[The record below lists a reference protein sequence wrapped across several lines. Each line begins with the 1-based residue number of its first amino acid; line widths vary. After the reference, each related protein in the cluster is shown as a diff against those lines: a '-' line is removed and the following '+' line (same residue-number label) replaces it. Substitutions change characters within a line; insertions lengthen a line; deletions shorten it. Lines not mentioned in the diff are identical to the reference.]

1 MSDNWY
7 IVLEL
12 DIEPPIHDEKVI
24 ANRIEEKKKFWAVHF
39 NDFKN
44 GAQYRKWHQ
53 CVPQIIKDMIGPE
66 NRRDLFV
73 SEAIK
78 LKYASLDTMLNGLSA
93 KGYITYH
100 EASKLSQKENLSIDV
115 IEQRANF
122 LGIEITKSD
131 NCIKEELYNKYYATS
146 KGEWAYY
153 NTFKFLLS
161 SFSVNNLYEFLSLN
175 SSEKFTPANHPEE
188 LIKRIQTK
196 KRNEFYK
203 SDSISGNGTKLCG
216 FAEIV
221 FCENNKKCDY
231 DLYLAHTE
239 VKKILD
245 EIKSVSEIAGY
256 LFEEQVKQYSD
267 RIQIHC
273 EKQDN
278 PNEIIET
285 FTQVEEIVVLKNSG
299 SNETKDIE
307 RKKQATLKD
316 LNKLKSLR
324 AYIDKVWAI
333 ADKISELESKLEV
346 IVQTKKAVER
356 SDKVDRSMP
365 IFISVICL
373 IFSIIFIIPNSG
385 GMNSED
391 FFVAIFIPIAKIM
404 LFILSCIAIV
414 SFIVLVV
421 NIVLLIKDN
430 KKSKIRVYYKKI
442 DETKKLIN
450 TQLNEFKKLDKET
463 NDEKK
468 QYLEMFKNTLI
479 TPLQLD
485 CLISFIENKKASD
498 FQEACSVYEAYI
510 EKSDSKIQG
519 IDGEYYVNLVRK
531 SVTES
536 TSNVKIV
543 AERLVIKK

>member
-24 ANRIEEKKKFWAVHF
+24 TNRIEEKKKFWAVHF

-53 CVPQIIKDMIGPE
+53 CVSQIIKDMIGPE
-66 NRRDLFV
+66 NHRDLFV

-161 SFSVNNLYEFLSLN
+161 SFNVNNLYEFLSLN

-196 KRNEFYK
+196 KQNEFYK

-231 DLYLAHTE
+231 DLYIVHTE

-256 LFEEQVKQYSD
+256 LSEEQMKQYSK

-278 PNEIIET
+278 PIEIIET
-285 FTQVEEIVVLKNSG
+285 FTKVEGIVVLKNSG
-299 SNETKDIE
+299 SNETEDIE

-324 AYIDKVWAI
+324 AYIDKVWVVA
-333 ADKISELESKLEV
+333 KKLSVLESKLEGS
-346 IVQTKKAVER
+346 IQAKKTIEM
-356 SDKVDRSMP
+356 SGTVDRSKP
-365 IFISVICL
+365 LVISAISL
-373 IFSIIFIIPNSG
+373 IISILYIIPSSQG
-385 GMNSED
+385 LDSD
-391 FFVAIFIPIAKIM
+391 DIFAPIFIPILK
-404 LFILSCIAIV
+404 FILIIDISVATV
-414 SFIVLVV
+414 SLVVFIV
-421 NIVLLIKDN
+421 NIVLLIKDKN
-430 KKSKIRVYYKKI
+430 KTKVHNKII

-450 TQLNEFKKLDKET
+450 TEMKEYQKLDRET
-463 NDEKK
+463 NDQKK
-468 QYLEMFKNTLI
+468 LYLEMFKNTLI

-510 EKSDSKIQG
+510 EESDSKIQG
-519 IDGEYYVNLVRK
+519 IDGEYYVNLVQK
-531 SVTES
+531 SIAES
-536 TSNVKIV
+536 TSNVKMV

>member
-100 EASKLSQKENLSIDV
+100 EARKLSTKENLSIDV

-175 SSEKFTPANHPEE
+175 ASEKFTPANHPEE

-256 LFEEQVKQYSD
+256 LSEKQVKQYSE

-273 EKQDN
+273 EKQDI
-278 PNEIIET
+278 PIEIIET
-285 FTQVEEIVVLKNSG
+285 FTQVEGIVVLKNSG
-299 SNETKDIE
+299 SNKTEDIE
-307 RKKQATLKD
+307 RKKQTTLKD
-316 LNKLKSLR
+316 LNNLKLLR

-333 ADKISELESKLEV
+333 AKKLSDLESKLEGS
-346 IVQTKKAVER
+346 IQAKKTIETAGT
-356 SDKVDRSMP
+356 VDRSKP
-365 IFISVICL
+365 LVISVICL
-373 IFSIIFIIPNSG
+373 IISILYIIPSSQG
-385 GMNSED
+385 LDSD
-391 FFVAIFIPIAKIM
+391 DIFAPIFIPILK
-404 LFILSCIAIV
+404 FILIIDISVATV
-414 SFIVLVV
+414 SLVVFIV
-421 NIVLLIKDN
+421 NIVLLIKDKN
-430 KKSKIRVYYKKI
+430 KTKVHNKII

-450 TQLNEFKKLDKET
+450 TEMKEYQKLDWETNGQKKL
-463 NDEKK
+463 
-468 QYLEMFKNTLI
+468 YLEIFKNTLI

-510 EKSDSKIQG
+510 EESDSKIQG
-519 IDGEYYVNLVRK
+519 IDGEYYVNLVQK
-531 SVTES
+531 SIVES
-536 TSNVKIV
+536 TSNVKMV

>member
-78 LKYASLDTMLNGLSA
+78 QKYASLDTMLNGLSA

-100 EASKLSQKENLSIDV
+100 EASKLSQKENLSVDV

-256 LFEEQVKQYSD
+256 LSEEQVKQYSE

-278 PNEIIET
+278 PIEIIET

-299 SNETKDIE
+299 SNETEDIE

-324 AYIDKVWAI
+324 AYINKVWAI
-333 ADKISELESKLEV
+333 AKKLSVLESKLEGS
-346 IVQTKKAVER
+346 IKAKKTIEMAGT
-356 SDKVDRSMP
+356 VDRSKP
-365 IFISVICL
+365 LVISAICL
-373 IFSIIFIIPNSG
+373 IISILYIIPSSQG
-385 GMNSED
+385 LDSD
-391 FFVAIFIPIAKIM
+391 DIFAPIFIPILK
-404 LFILSCIAIV
+404 FILIIDISVATV
-414 SFIVLVV
+414 SLVVFIV
-421 NIVLLIKDN
+421 NIVLLIKDKN
-430 KKSKIRVYYKKI
+430 KTKVHNMII

-450 TQLNEFKKLDKET
+450 TEMKEYQKLDRETNGQKKL
-463 NDEKK
+463 
-468 QYLEMFKNTLI
+468 YLEMFKNTLI

-510 EKSDSKIQG
+510 EESDSKIQG
-519 IDGEYYVNLVRK
+519 IDGEYYVNLVQK
-531 SVTES
+531 SIAES
-536 TSNVKIV
+536 TSNVKMV

>member
-100 EASKLSQKENLSIDV
+100 EARKLSTKENLSIDV

-175 SSEKFTPANHPEE
+175 ATEKFTPANHPEE

-256 LFEEQVKQYSD
+256 LSEEQVKQYSE

-273 EKQDN
+273 EKQDI
-278 PNEIIET
+278 PIEIIET
-285 FTQVEEIVVLKNSG
+285 FTQVEGIVVLKNSG

-307 RKKQATLKD
+307 RKNQTTLKD
-316 LNKLKSLR
+316 LNNLKLLR

-333 ADKISELESKLEV
+333 AKKLSDLESKLEGS
-346 IVQTKKAVER
+346 IQAKKTIETAGT
-356 SDKVDRSMP
+356 VDRSKP
-365 IFISVICL
+365 LVISVICL
-373 IFSIIFIIPNSG
+373 IISILYIIPSSQG
-385 GMNSED
+385 LDSD
-391 FFVAIFIPIAKIM
+391 DIFAPIFIPILK
-404 LFILSCIAIV
+404 FILIIDISVATV
-414 SFIVLVV
+414 SLVVFIV
-421 NIVLLIKDN
+421 NIVLLIKDKN
-430 KKSKIRVYYKKI
+430 KTKVHNKII

-450 TQLNEFKKLDKET
+450 TEMKEYQKLDWETNGQKKL
-463 NDEKK
+463 
-468 QYLEMFKNTLI
+468 YLEMFKNTLI

-510 EKSDSKIQG
+510 EESDSKIQG
-519 IDGEYYVNLVRK
+519 IDGEYYVNLVQK
-531 SVTES
+531 SIVES
-536 TSNVKIV
+536 TSNVKMV

>member
-100 EASKLSQKENLSIDV
+100 EANKLSQKENLSIDV

-256 LFEEQVKQYSD
+256 LSEEQVKQYSE

-278 PNEIIET
+278 PIEIIET

-299 SNETKDIE
+299 SNETEDIE

-333 ADKISELESKLEV
+333 AKKLSVLESKLEGS
-346 IVQTKKAVER
+346 IKAKKTIEMAGT
-356 SDKVDRSMP
+356 VDRSKP
-365 IFISVICL
+365 LVISAICL
-373 IFSIIFIIPNSG
+373 IISILYIIPSSQG
-385 GMNSED
+385 LDSD
-391 FFVAIFIPIAKIM
+391 DIFAPIFIPILK
-404 LFILSCIAIV
+404 FILIIDISVATV
-414 SFIVLVV
+414 SLVVFIV
-421 NIVLLIKDN
+421 NIVLLIKDKN
-430 KKSKIRVYYKKI
+430 KMKVHNMII

-450 TQLNEFKKLDKET
+450 TEMKEYQKLDRETNGQKKL
-463 NDEKK
+463 
-468 QYLEMFKNTLI
+468 YLEMFKNTLI

-510 EKSDSKIQG
+510 EESDSKIQG
-519 IDGEYYVNLVRK
+519 IDGEYYVKLVQN
-531 SVTES
+531 SIVES
-536 TSNVKIV
+536 TSNVKMV
-543 AERLVIKK
+543 AERLVVKK